1 MVAGIPSIA
10 RRGAGG
16 GPPALR
22 LCVRAVV
29 AALTLLCLALPAR
42 AAPIEI
48 TDIMGRKVTL
58 EEPARRIVMGAGRQL
73 PVLGLLS
80 PRPASLLVAWR
91 GDFKLDTAQYGDWA
105 KAFPEIDAL
114 PVIGGN
120 AADGLPVEAIVTLKP
135 DLVVLSLYDA
145 EAAPTRRSIDLLEK
159 LHVPVIVVD
168 FFSHPLENSLPSL
181 KILGRAIGAE
191 ARADAFAAFYR
202 SHLDLVRD
210 RLAKADPRPP
220 RVFMHVHAGGMPCC
234 PTPGHGVFN
243 DMIALAGGRNVALD
257 HVPGL
262 YGDVSLEQLIADDP
276 DIYVATGGAHL
287 AARGGLVLGP
297 DVSPEAAKS
306 SFDKLL
312 ANPGL
317 SQLTAVRQGRAFAL
331 WHMFNDTPVHIAMIE
346 VLAKAFH
353 PDLFADL
360 DPQATIEAVNRD
372 FLPVRM
378 DGTYWLKR

>member
-1 MVAGIPSIA
+1 MTMLVVL
-10 RRGAGG
+10 
-16 GPPALR
+16 AL
-22 LCVRAVV
+22 LS
-29 AALTLLCLALPAR
+29 LTLTTQATPV
-42 AAPIEI
+42 EI
-48 TDIMGRKVTL
+48 TDVMGRKVTL
-58 EEPARRIVMGAGRQL
+58 EAPARRIVMGAGRQL
-73 PVLGLLS
+73 PVLGLLH
-80 PRPASLLVAWR
+80 PKPASLLVAWR
-91 GDFKLDTAQYGDWA
+91 GDFKLDPAQYGDWA
-105 KAFPEIDAL
+105 KAFPEIDAV

-120 AADGLPVEAIVTLKP
+120 AADGLPVETIVTLKP

-145 EAAPTRRSIDLLEK
+145 EAAPTRRSMTLLEE
-159 LHVPVIVVD
+159 LHIPVIVVD

-191 ARADAFAAFYR
+191 ARADAFAAFYQ

-210 RLAKADPRPP
+210 RLAKAKPKPP

-243 DMIALAGGRNVALD
+243 DMIELAGARNVALA

-262 YGDVSLEQLIADDP
+262 YGDVSLERLIADDP
-276 DIYVATGGAHL
+276 DVYVATGGAHL

-297 DVSPEAAKS
+297 DVSRHDAEA

-331 WHMFNDTPVHIAMIE
+331 WHMFNDTPAHIAMIE
-346 VLAKAFH
+346 FLAKAFH

-360 DPQATIEAVNRD
+360 DPQATIDAINRD
-372 FLPVRM
+372 FLPVPM
-378 DGTYWLKR
+378 TGTYWVER